1 VEGRGIQG
9 SGWPRDAESVA
20 KPDRVVVGRAGSR
33 EQRGGRAREGS
44 SVAVGGRRGERTDQE
59 APDLSEGTGKWG
71 WPGGWSER
79 ATVCTRVEG
88 RVEMGERGWSGWP

>member
-44 SVAVGGRRGERTDQE
+44 SAAVGGRRGERTDQE
-59 APDLSEGTGKWG
+59 APDLSEGYRQMGMAW
-71 WPGGWSER
+71 
-79 ATVCTRVEG
+79 RVERESYCMYEG
-88 RVEMGERGWSGWP
+88 RGKSGNG